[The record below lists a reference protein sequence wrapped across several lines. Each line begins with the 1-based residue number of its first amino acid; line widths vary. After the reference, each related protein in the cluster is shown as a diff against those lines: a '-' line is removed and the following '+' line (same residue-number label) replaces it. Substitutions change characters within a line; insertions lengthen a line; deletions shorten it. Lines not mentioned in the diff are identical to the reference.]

1 MDNPVVLS
9 MMVYLVL
16 SQLVPKFIKQPIGI
30 GPIDDMITLLH
41 AQQSALVPATLV
53 VGLSVLIATRLIE
66 SE

>member
-1 MDNPVVLS
+1 MDNPIILS

-16 SQLVPKFIKQPIGI
+16 SQVVPKVIKRPIGI